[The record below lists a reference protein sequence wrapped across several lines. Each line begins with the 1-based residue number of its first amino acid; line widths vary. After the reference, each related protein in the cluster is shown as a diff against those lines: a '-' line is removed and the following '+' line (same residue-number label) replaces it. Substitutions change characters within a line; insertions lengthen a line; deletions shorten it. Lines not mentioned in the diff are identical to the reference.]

1 MSTAVRNVAF
11 CPHCGNVAPQQ
22 LVHSQR
28 FWTYGYR
35 MDGTKTEP
43 ELECAYFVASCE
55 TCHEVLVY
63 LAEGYIP
70 EDKHF
75 SESDLVWPDAGFL
88 PPSVPEKVRSC
99 YEEAARIKNLAPN
112 AFAVQV
118 RRTLEAICEDRGAT
132 KGPLHKSLKDLAAR
146 GHIPPVLAEM
156 TDVLR
161 LLGNIGAHAAEQTVK
176 PGHVRVIDEF
186 LRAIVEYVY
195 VAPSKIRKFRE
206 TLAQVKDIPTTN
218 ADA

>member
-1 MSTAVRNVAF
+1 MSTPVRNVAF
-11 CPHCGNVAPQQ
+11 CPHCGNTAPQQ
-22 LVHSQR
+22 LVHFQR

-35 MDGTKTEP
+35 MDGTETEP
-43 ELECAYFVASCE
+43 DLECAYFVAACE
-55 TCHEVLVY
+55 TCHEILVY

-70 EDKHF
+70 EGNNF
-75 SESDLVWPDAGFL
+75 SEVGLVWPDAGFL
-88 PPSVPEKVRSC
+88 PSSVPDRVRSC
-99 YEEAARIKNLAPN
+99 YEEAARIKRLAPN

-132 KGPLHKSLKDLAAR
+132 KGPLHTRLKDLSTR
-146 GHIPPVLAEM
+146 GDIPPVLAEM

-186 LRAIVEYVY
+186 LRALVEYVY
-195 VAPSKIRKFRE
+195 VAPSKIRQFRE
-206 TLAQVKDIPTTN
+206 TLAQIKDIPT
-218 ADA
+218 ADADA